1 MIEKFP
7 KTLSECVHEA
17 NADDSVHVIILSGSG
32 NVFCSGYDLKA
43 FAERTTE
50 FSQEMPWNPMK
61 DCNLVMENTDHFMSL
76 WRISRPVICKINEY
90 ALAGGSDLALCSD
103 LIFME
108 ETREIGYMPS
118 RVWGA

>member
-1 MIEKFP
+1 
-7 KTLSECVHEA
+7 
-17 NADDSVHVIILSGSG
+17 
-32 NVFCSGYDLKA
+32 
-43 FAERTTE
+43 
-50 FSQEMPWNPMK
+50 MK

-118 RVWGA
+118 RVWGARKLLCWFIKLEYKKHKECFSLGIKLQLLTRRRWV